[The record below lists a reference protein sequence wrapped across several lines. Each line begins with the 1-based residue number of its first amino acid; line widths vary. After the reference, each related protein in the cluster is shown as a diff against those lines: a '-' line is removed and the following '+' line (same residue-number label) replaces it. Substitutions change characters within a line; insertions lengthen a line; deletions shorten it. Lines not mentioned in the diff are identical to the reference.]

1 MGSHPQA
8 PGDLELVREFVNT
21 LDVESGTDDLSS
33 PGGLAA
39 FYESRGLLE
48 SGHPVGGS
56 DLRTAV
62 TLRAG
67 LRDFLKS
74 NHGDLPDQN
83 TVGTL
88 NQALAS
94 LPLTLR
100 LGGDG
105 SLSLDAAGGGAGA
118 ALARLVAIVFRSM
131 AEGTWPR
138 LKICRSDACQWA
150 FYDQSRNRSGNWCSM
165 AVCGNRTKVRNF
177 QSRAKARAATAR
189 LDSPKR

>member
-1 MGSHPQA
+1 MATHPQA

-33 PGGLAA
+33 SDGLAA
-39 FYESRGLLE
+39 FYADKGLLTDAR
-48 SGHPVGGS
+48 VGES
-56 DLRTAV
+56 DLRSAV
-62 TLRAG
+62 TLRNG
-67 LRDFLKS
+67 LRGFLKS
-74 NHGDLPDQN
+74 NHGDLPDAN
-83 TVGTL
+83 TVGKL
-88 NQALAS
+88 NEALAS

-131 AEGTWPR
+131 AEGNWPR

-150 FYDQSRNRSGNWCSM
+150 FYDHSRNRSGNWCSM

-189 LDSPKR
+189 LDSPKE